1 MHPELAAVIKLWEN
15 VHKADRLQHERL
27 LCVDQRKET
36 ATDLAAKTE
45 AKEAARVHLDQLRT
59 EERRV
64 MRKLD
69 AYRKRVA
76 TTRTMIDTG
85 KAPDYRLAEQQL
97 RNCTEMVDQLETE
110 ALELMEQR
118 DEAEQTMEAAEQAY
132 EQARQAAEAAVI
144 RQRDRIPEIDRALE
158 DLDLTRPALEAA
170 LAPEHKG
177 PFRVLRSRKRYALS
191 ELHEGACRRCN
202 YGAPSQVVNEI
213 EANQR
218 VHTCRNCGRFLLPS
232 SAS

>member
-1 MHPELAAVIKLWEN
+1 
-15 VHKADRLQHERL
+15 
-27 LCVDQRKET
+27 
-36 ATDLAAKTE
+36 
-45 AKEAARVHLDQLRT
+45 
-59 EERRV
+59 V

-118 DEAEQTMEAAEQAY
+118 DEAEQAMEAAERAFV
-132 EQARQAAEAAVI
+132 QAREAAEKAVV
-144 RQRDRIPEIDRALE
+144 RERDRIPEIDRALE
-158 DLDLTRPALEAA
+158 DLDLARPPLQAA

-177 PFRVLRSRKRYALS
+177 PFRILRSRKRFALS
-191 ELHEGACRRCN
+191 HLQDGACSRCN

-213 EANQR
+213 EGHQR

-232 SAS
+232 TDA